1 MEDGRP
7 LVGVAWCRTSLLSN
21 KWGTHLPFLSSV
33 TTSMRYPA
41 RTGRHRARALDAES
55 ARLDAPGIDTAS
67 APVVHAGSCMTGGMP
82 GRACRVVHDEA
93 AGPTVVASPTER
105 PWGVVVVGGGIHES
119 EQPLPL
125 FEQVAHLIRPHAPR
139 PPSHSTPAS
148 ETASRRLGAGC
159 ELRRTGRRTDRSA
172 TGPRPARH
180 GPSTPD
186 SPRQLGSPLSSGHSE
201 GRGGTRVAPLA
212 ITSPNRLPVVTHG
225 LTRPC
230 QSLGY
235 PHSQPA

>member
-148 ETASRRLGAGC
+148 ETASRRLGAGFVSS
-159 ELRRTGRRTDRSA
+159 GGPVGA
-172 TGPRPARH
+172 PIGPRPVRDRRGTGPARLIPH
-180 GPSTPD
+180 VNWGLPSH
-186 SPRQLGSPLSSGHSE
+186 R
-201 GRGGTRVAPLA
+201 GTRKGVGA
-212 ITSPNRLPVVTHG
+212 RGLP
-225 LTRPC
+225 R
-230 QSLGY
+230 
-235 PHSQPA
+235 